1 MKKLVIVGAGGFAR
15 EVLWLVQEMNKSVEN
30 PVQLQGFIGECK
42 EDRLGGIPV
51 LGNDNWAFQQLDRDV
66 RFVVAIGASD
76 VRRKTAIRYLE
87 QGFRAFHLVH
97 PGVQMA
103 DDVKLGQGS
112 IICAGAVLTTNV
124 QIGDFTIV
132 NINATV
138 GHDSVLGH
146 FVTVHPGANVS
157 GGVTLADNVE
167 LGSGSVVLPGVEAGE
182 GAVLGAGGV
191 ALGSLEAGKRYGG
204 VPAREISAKE

>member
-15 EVLWLVQEMNKSVEN
+15 EVLWLVQEMNKASEN
-30 PVQLQGFIGECK
+30 PVQLMGFIGES
-42 EDRLGGIPV
+42 EGDHLGGIPV

-66 RFVVAIGASD
+66 RFVVAIGSGEI
-76 VRRKTAIRYLE
+76 RRKTAIRYLE

-97 PGVQMA
+97 PGVYMG
-103 DDVKLGQGS
+103 DDVTLGQGS

-138 GHDSVLGH
+138 GHDAVLGH
-146 FVTVHPGANVS
+146 FVTVHPGANIS
-157 GGVTLADNVE
+157 GGVRLADNVE
-167 LGSGSVVLPGVEAGE
+167 LGSGSVLLPEVVAGE

-191 ALGSLEAGKRYGG
+191 ALGPLEAGKHYAG
-204 VPAREISAKE
+204 VPAREISAGG